1 MTQRP
6 AWRVYQD
13 EVSGLLTQLGF
24 ATRTDERIQGARG
37 THDIDVT
44 ARATVAGIPQ
54 LWIIECKKW
63 RRPVPKE
70 RALTFIGIVNDI
82 GADRGLMFS
91 ESGFQAGAIRAA
103 ANTNITL
110 TSLTDFHQN
119 SVDELASIRIKS
131 LEERATALGQK
142 FLAIWEL
149 EESDRDTVLSR
160 YVGPPDMLGR
170 PVPITV
176 MARLSQIRDAL
187 ESARYGKW
195 PVVYYALDDEYPIT
209 VKHWDG
215 LLVVV
220 EETISTCERIYE
232 NMVSN
237 GIAVADWK
245 ELQSPELTELLEAIR
260 RPAKDQADKKNPDG

>member
-1 MTQRP
+1 
-6 AWRVYQD
+6 
-13 EVSGLLTQLGF
+13 VSGLLTQLGF

-131 LEERATALGQK
+131 LEKRATALGQK